1 MSVISLNS
9 PSFSVSVSDSDK
21 EMKKKIFECLDAT
34 IDEYENEIFDDVMCL
49 PDSLEEFSDTSF
61 LETDSY
67 LPYDKEVDLFLLLN
81 QLFGDTY
88 LVVGDEWDYEEDD
101 WDDEDEDEEKDDWDE
116 SGEVNGSKSVRLY
129 VPDGLKKCTFG
140 LTFHEMLDM
149 GGGSNG
155 ADVDFDNESGIKEEQ
170 LEKKTPSDS
179 FVEEILG
186 KAKEKEHTDLA
197 DLIKEKFGK

>member
-9 PSFSVSVSDSDK
+9 PSFSMSVSDSDK
-21 EMKKKIFECLDAT
+21 EMKKKIFECFDAT

-101 WDDEDEDEEKDDWDE
+101 WDDEDEDEDKDDWDE

-170 LEKKTPSDS
+170 LQKKTPSDS

>member
-88 LVVGDEWDYEEDD
+88 LVVGEEWDYEEDD
-101 WDDEDEDEEKDDWDE
+101 GDDEDEDEEKDDWDE

>member
-170 LEKKTPSDS
+170 LQKKTPSDS

>member
-9 PSFSVSVSDSDK
+9 PSFSMSVSDSDK
-21 EMKKKIFECLDAT
+21 KMKMKIFECLDAT

-49 PDSLEEFSDTSF
+49 PDSLEKFSDTSF

-88 LVVGDEWDYEEDD
+88 LVVGDEWDYEEDN
-101 WDDEDEDEEKDDWDE
+101 WDDEDEDEGKDDWDE

-140 LTFHEMLDM
+140 LTFHEMIDM

>member
-1 MSVISLNS
+1 M
-9 PSFSVSVSDSDK
+9 SVSDSDK